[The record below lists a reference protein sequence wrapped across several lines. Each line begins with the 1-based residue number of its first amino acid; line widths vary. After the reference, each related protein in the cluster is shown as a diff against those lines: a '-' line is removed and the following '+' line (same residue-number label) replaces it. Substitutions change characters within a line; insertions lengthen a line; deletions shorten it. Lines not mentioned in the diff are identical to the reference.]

1 MFKKIKDVL
10 KPQPLSYKSLEIERY
25 TDGRI
30 KETYMDKHGK
40 IRTIIMDE
48 EREFDENGNK
58 IVKVRDF
65 DVVNT
70 INSILDNVT
79 IPRSFNESKFFGR
92 SFEAI
97 EPTIISPLESDSQE
111 VLDLKKENEELR
123 KMNEQY
129 KQILDSY
136 SDEVEESYFYA
147 DNGQAVVQRQPI
159 IKKVITNHQWWAF
172 FKRIN

>member
-10 KPQPLSYKSLEIERY
+10 KPQPLSYKNFEIERHI
-25 TDGRI
+25 DGRI
-30 KETYMDKHGK
+30 KETYMNKYGI
-40 IRTIIMDE
+40 IRTIVMDE
-48 EREFDENGNK
+48 EREFDENGDK

-70 INSILDNVT
+70 INSVLDNVT

-123 KMNEQY
+123 KINEQY
-129 KQILDSY
+129 KKILDTY
-136 SDEVEESYFYA
+136 SDEVEESYFYS
-147 DNGQAVVQRQPI
+147 DNGKVVVERRPI
-159 IKKVITNHQWWAF
+159 IKQVITESYDEHFSKN
-172 FKRIN
+172 